1 MLRSVLI
8 LSSLST
14 VSAWVSAPLFRCRAG
29 LNAAI
34 TLDGEVI
41 RGEISPLGSYVLVKT
56 KDTLTATEG
65 GILLPDQVNLDCS
78 NTVLHTM
85 TVVNLS
91 YMDVIYIHFQNMD
104 SSILTLTLTLIV
116 FCTVG

>member
-14 VSAWVSAPLFRCRAG
+14 VSAWVSAPQFRCRAG
-29 LNAAI
+29 LNAAV

-65 GILLPDQVNLDCS
+65 GILLPDQVNVDFS
-78 NTVLHTM
+78 NTVLHVMACIHLHGCEISIDTR
-85 TVVNLS
+85 LS
-91 YMDVIYIHFQNMD
+91 LPHSHSLCSV
-104 SSILTLTLTLIV
+104 L
-116 FCTVG
+116 